1 MGSSTKP
8 LWAAAVLKLH
18 PELDQKLQVQGADS
32 EEEEVFGRTIE
43 GGTWSV
49 VPRGVVN
56 LERYLFKSDNRYQ
69 VRLGFLGLADRDK
82 NGIMNDGRETS
93 SGKESLAGANFQAWH
108 RFPRFRREIEFSY
121 QNPENLRELGGTPLA
136 RKLKAYFGANTRRSV
151 EEKEPEFRDHRYSFW
166 TKDLNDDVLQRSQT
180 GEEMRPAITQLFAYT
195 SPQAVDF
202 AFELIRYPRQYVSML
217 LGGETNL
224 WSNVDFAG
232 AFATAVTGHPVIPHI
247 NGEKG
252 ELSGL
257 EHRELFPSIAAKLR
271 PGLEKV
277 LTAEGTAGGF
287 GGDKV
292 LNRIATLPRVKAY
305 AKTGTLRDDERTARG
320 SESEWTSRITVALIR
335 WKDEKAGEVDRG
347 LVLSLFV
354 ERAQIGDASFW
365 MSGFIEKN
373 FDALKSYLTL
383 EGEH

>member
-1 MGSSTKP
+1 
-8 LWAAAVLKLH
+8 
-18 PELDQKLQVQGADS
+18 
-32 EEEEVFGRTIE
+32 
-43 GGTWSV
+43 
-49 VPRGVVN
+49 
-56 LERYLFKSDNRYQ
+56 
-69 VRLGFLGLADRDK
+69 
-82 NGIMNDGRETS
+82 
-93 SGKESLAGANFQAWH
+93 
-108 RFPRFRREIEFSY
+108 
-121 QNPENLRELGGTPLA
+121 
-136 RKLKAYFGANTRRSV
+136 
-151 EEKEPEFRDHRYSFW
+151 
-166 TKDLNDDVLQRSQT
+166 
-180 GEEMRPAITQLFAYT
+180 MRPAITQLFAYT